1 MSTENQNSTVVEQV
15 DINLDDLLGTP
26 GAENIMLP
34 QETKPSVFTKGKVD
48 TTFLDNKED
57 EDSSESAKEALTDVL
72 AEIDPLEASAP
83 KEIEEET
90 KTTGR
95 PKVEKSGVVELMNKL
110 IEKGQLVPFDDDKP
124 LEEYS
129 IKDFEELLEANI
141 QDRERSL
148 AEKLPSEFFG
158 SLPEEL
164 QAAAAYVMEGGT
176 DLKSVFRALSQV
188 EEVKSLDPNSPSDQ
202 ERIVR
207 EYLTFTKYGSAE
219 EIEEEI
225 ESLRDRDELEKKA
238 LKFKPKLEQ
247 KEKEQVARKIAQ
259 QEDYRKKQ
267 EEAAQFY
274 MHSVYE
280 TLKPGEVNGIKLDK
294 KTQSLLYN
302 GLTQPSYPSIS
313 GQPTNLLGHLLEKYQ
328 FIEPNHGLIAEALW
342 LLSDPDSYKSR
353 IAEVGKSQ
361 AVEKTARQLKTEQ
374 VKRTTGTPVIEK
386 EETVTKRLPRNNN
399 FFKR

>member
-26 GAENIMLP
+26 GADNIMLP
-34 QETKPSVFTKGKVD
+34 QESKPTVFSSSKVD
-48 TTFLDNKED
+48 TTFLDSNKD
-57 EDSSESAKEALTDVL
+57 ENSSDDAKESLTDVL
-72 AEIDPLEASAP
+72 AELDPEDASIP
-83 KEIEEET
+83 KAEVEET
-90 KTTGR
+90 KTSGR

-129 IKDFEELLEANI
+129 LKDFEELLEANI
-141 QDRERSL
+141 QDRERNL
-148 AEKLPSEFFG
+148 AEKIPSEFFG

-188 EEVKSLDPNSPSDQ
+188 EEIKSLDPNDPYDQ
-202 ERIVR
+202 EKIVR
-207 EYLTFTKYGSAE
+207 EYLTFTKYGSPE

-238 LKFKPKLEQ
+238 SKFKPKLEQ

-267 EEAAQFY
+267 EVAAQEY

-294 KTQSLLYN
+294 KTQSVLYN

-342 LLSDPDSYKSR
+342 LLADPDGYKAKIS
-353 IAEVGKSQ
+353 EQGKTQ

-374 VKRTTGTPVIEK
+374 AKRSTGAPVIEK
-386 EETVTKRLPRNNN
+386 EETVTRRIPRNNN

>member
-34 QETKPSVFTKGKVD
+34 QETKPSVFTAGKVD

-72 AEIDPLEASAP
+72 AEIDPLEPSAP
-83 KEIEEET
+83 KSVEEET

-207 EYLTFTKYGSAE
+207 EYLTFTRYGTAE

-247 KEKEQVARKIAQ
+247 KEKEQVARKLAQ
-259 QEDYRKKQ
+259 QEEYRKKQ

-342 LLSDPDSYKSR
+342 LLSDPDSYKAR
-353 IAEVGKSQ
+353 IAEVGKTQ

>member
-48 TTFLDNKED
+48 TTFLDSKED
-57 EDSSESAKEALTDVL
+57 EDSSESAKEALSDVL

-83 KEIEEET
+83 KTGEEET